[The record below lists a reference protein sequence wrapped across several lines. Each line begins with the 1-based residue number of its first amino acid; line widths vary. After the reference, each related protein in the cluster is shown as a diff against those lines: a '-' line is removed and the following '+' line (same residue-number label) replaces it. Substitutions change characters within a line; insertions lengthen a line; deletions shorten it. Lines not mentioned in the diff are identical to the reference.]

1 MRLNKAIQNKFN
13 PFIFFQIFT
22 FQTIFTRKKDITIVF
37 TQYLHNIYTQK
48 IITHPINKGV
58 YIDILNIYKCINS
71 S

>member
-37 TQYLHNIYTQK
+37 TQYLHAKNNNLHT
-48 IITHPINKGV
+48 
-58 YIDILNIYKCINS
+58 L
-71 S
+71 